1 VTNLLG
7 LFSTLMDIIFLLI
20 PLALLLVGIAISS
33 FIWAVNKDQFEDLK
47 GPAHSILLD
56 DDRPEYLS
64 NRTQNSVY

>member
-1 VTNLLG
+1 
-7 LFSTLMDIIFLLI
+7 
-20 PLALLLVGIAISS
+20 AISS

-64 NRTQNSVY
+64 NRTQNSVD